1 MDKTLTLY
9 GTGSSVWSDIHHPFG
24 NSSFFK
30 LPPCPSA
37 VSQLQVM
44 QVVRFAF
51 AALISLYT
59 VGAQNTP
66 SPALGACY
74 SPFHLAEYPLTGPG
88 SAEAVPTGIEADFAQ
103 MAKLKF
109 TQVRTYYS
117 SYFGHDIAP
126 LAAKHGLQ
134 LHLGVYMTYELWYQ
148 NQVDSAVKAVKAH
161 PKTIKAI
168 LVGNENVAPYGRYA
182 ADDIVA
188 KMKVIRD
195 RIKNETGLSVPVG
208 TVQRVAEWLLD
219 DPKIKKLAANSDILG
234 VNLYPFFDNSFDPT
248 KPAAVL
254 DSVWSVLTQ
263 RYPLSKLRI
272 TETGWPSGGSPPSF
286 APKNVPNLANAKLYY
301 KTFLA
306 WMASKGRQGDF
317 WYNMYDSRPDEKL
330 PADVEYHFGLLT
342 HKRDVKGVLKLDTS
356 VQNDATLDR
365 QFNGPNVLLVNSTLN
380 LTIGTNQS
388 VAASETIVFPP
399 SSRASDGDN
408 TPSMNQAYDNDEI
421 LLPSS
426 EQF

>member
-1 MDKTLTLY
+1 
-9 GTGSSVWSDIHHPFG
+9 
-24 NSSFFK
+24 
-30 LPPCPSA
+30 
-37 VSQLQVM
+37 
-44 QVVRFAF
+44 
-51 AALISLYT
+51 
-59 VGAQNTP
+59 
-66 SPALGACY
+66 
-74 SPFHLAEYPLTGPG
+74 
-88 SAEAVPTGIEADFAQ
+88 
-103 MAKLKF
+103 
-109 TQVRTYYS
+109 
-117 SYFGHDIAP
+117 
-126 LAAKHGLQ
+126 
-134 LHLGVYMTYELWYQ
+134 
-148 NQVDSAVKAVKAH
+148 
-161 PKTIKAI
+161 
-168 LVGNENVAPYGRYA
+168 
-182 ADDIVA
+182 
-188 KMKVIRD
+188 MKVIRD

-208 TVQRVAEWLLD
+208 TVQPVAEWLLD

-317 WYNMYDSRPDEKL
+317 WYNMYDLRSDEKL

-365 QFNGPNVLLVNSTLN
+365 QFNGPKVLLVNSTLN
-380 LTIGTNQS
+380 LTIGANQS
-388 VAASETIVFPP
+388 ETSETIVFPP

-408 TPSMNQAYDNDEI
+408 SATPSMNQAYDDDEI